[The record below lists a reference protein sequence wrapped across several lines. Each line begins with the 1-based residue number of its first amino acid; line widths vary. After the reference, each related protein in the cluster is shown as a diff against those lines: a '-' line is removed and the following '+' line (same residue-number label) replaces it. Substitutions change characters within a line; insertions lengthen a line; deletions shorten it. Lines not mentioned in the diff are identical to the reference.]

1 MDKLT
6 LFLAITALV
15 IAMLNAIDL
24 HLLRGKLQAQKTIA
38 VVEGYATAA
47 AVHAATGLP
56 VAVAPDPWTDPVQQ
70 WLATAPQVPL
80 TTDTILA
87 NVLPGT
93 AATRQA
99 SARITAVMKAL
110 GYRATRVRL
119 PGQETL
125 TRVFQ
130 PLPGSGVAL
139 QP

>member
-1 MDKLT
+1 MEKLT
-6 LFLAITALV
+6 LLLAIAALV
-15 IAMLNAIDL
+15 IATLNALDL
-24 HLLRGKLQAQKTIA
+24 RDLRRKVGTILPLGQALAKHHLDDAPQ
-38 VVEGYATAA
+38 
-47 AVHAATGLP
+47 HA
-56 VAVAPDPWTDPVQQ
+56 APDPWIAAVQQ

-87 NVLPGT
+87 NALPGT

-130 PLPGSGVAL
+130 PLPGTVVEL

>member
-38 VVEGYATAA
+38 VEGHTTAA
-47 AVHAATGLP
+47 AVQAATGLP

-130 PLPGSGVAL
+130 PLPGTIAVL

>member
-24 HLLRGKLQAQKTIA
+24 HLLRGKLQAQKTI

-70 WLATAPQVPL
+70 WLASAPQVPL

-130 PLPGSGVAL
+130 PLPGTVVEL

>member
-38 VVEGYATAA
+38 VEGHATAA
-47 AVHAATGLP
+47 AVQAATGLP

-87 NVLPGT
+87 NALPGT

-130 PLPGSGVAL
+130 PLPGTVVEL

>member
-24 HLLRGKLQAQKTIA
+24 HLLRGKLKAQKTIA
-38 VVEGYATAA
+38 VEGYATAA
-47 AVHAATGLP
+47 AVQAATGLP

-87 NVLPGT
+87 NALPGT

-130 PLPGSGVAL
+130 PLPGTVVEL

>member
-24 HLLRGKLQAQKTIA
+24 HLLRRKLQAQKTIA
-38 VVEGYATAA
+38 VEGHTTAA
-47 AVHAATGLP
+47 AVQAATGLP

-130 PLPGSGVAL
+130 PLPGTVVAL